1 MGGLGH
7 HHVHPYVLQT
17 ASLFV
22 SMLFPVGAML
32 LAAGARFERLR
43 RRGSRPPA

>member
-7 HHVHPYVLQT
+7 HHTHPYLLQA

-22 SMLFPVGAML
+22 AMLFPAGAIA
-32 LAAGARFERLR
+32 LALGARFERLR
-43 RRGSRPPA
+43 RHHGRA